1 MTCTVGN
8 NKLKVCDSWGW
19 ESHLV
24 FVVASL
30 CPAEGA
36 LYPKDVSSLCF
47 NSPDFKWGCYLLLP
61 QRKLS
66 QGGWNLE
73 ASRCIAES

>member
-1 MTCTVGN
+1 MGAEDE
-8 NKLKVCDSWGW
+8 LALLDALSQA
-19 ESHLV
+19 
-24 FVVASL
+24 VVASL